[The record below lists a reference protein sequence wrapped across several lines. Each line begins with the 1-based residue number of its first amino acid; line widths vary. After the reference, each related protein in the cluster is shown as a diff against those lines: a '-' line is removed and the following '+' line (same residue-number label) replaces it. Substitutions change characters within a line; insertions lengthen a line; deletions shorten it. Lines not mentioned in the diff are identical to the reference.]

1 MKSNQVENYILDVTQ
16 VNVGKK
22 HSYTISLSPELYH
35 SWDEMIQS
43 AEAIAATDLSP
54 IVSIKR
60 QNALGIKKEL
70 IKVYGKNG
78 GHFTS
83 MKELTEKEGITLTVE
98 GFSRTLNC
106 TVRLTW
112 FKKVGVFSIVIPENY
127 STERIRS
134 YAGMVLCKK
143 V

>member
-1 MKSNQVENYILDVTQ
+1 MKSNQAESYILDVTHAK
-16 VNVGKK
+16 VGKI
-22 HSYTISLSPELYH
+22 HGYNISLIPELYH

-54 IVSIKR
+54 IVSIKQ

-112 FKKVGVFSIVIPENY
+112 FKKVGIFSIVIPENY

-143 V
+143 A

>member
-1 MKSNQVENYILDVTQ
+1 MKSNQAESYILDVTHAK
-16 VNVGKK
+16 VGKS
-22 HSYTISLSPELYH
+22 HGYNISLSPELYH

-54 IVSIKR
+54 IVSIKQ

-112 FKKVGVFSIVIPENY
+112 FKKVGIFSIVIPENY

-143 V
+143 A

>member
-1 MKSNQVENYILDVTQ
+1 MKSNQAESYILDVTHAK
-16 VNVGKK
+16 VGKK
-22 HSYTISLSPELYH
+22 HGYNISLSPELYH

-54 IVSIKR
+54 IVSIKQ

-106 TVRLTW
+106 IVRLTW
-112 FKKVGVFSIVIPENY
+112 FKKVGIFSIVIPENY
-127 STERIRS
+127 SAERIRS

-143 V
+143 A